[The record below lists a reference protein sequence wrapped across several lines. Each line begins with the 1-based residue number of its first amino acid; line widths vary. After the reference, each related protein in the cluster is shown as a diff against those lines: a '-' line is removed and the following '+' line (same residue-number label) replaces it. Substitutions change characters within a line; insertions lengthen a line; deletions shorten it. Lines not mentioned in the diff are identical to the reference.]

1 MHSAR
6 RVTVATI
13 MLFTLLAIAA
23 CGVPPDPSREQP
35 RLSEFAQGSADA
47 LTQAG
52 VTKIVSWSDRV
63 EQPVQVTTRG
73 GPIYFPFPRGLPLAR
88 FALSVDGGRVTVR
101 SDDFDER
108 NFDTYTA
115 SMRPVIAEALRLT
128 RENNARLE
136 TREKASP

>member
-1 MHSAR
+1 MHPAR
-6 RVTVATI
+6 LATYGAV
-13 MLFTLLAIAA
+13 MLFTFLAIAA

-35 RLSEFAQGSADA
+35 RLSEFAQGFAEA
-47 LTQAG
+47 LGQAG
-52 VTKIVSWSDRV
+52 VIKIVAWSDRV

-73 GPIYFPFPRGLPLAR
+73 GPIYFPYPRGVPLAR
-88 FALSVDGGRVTVR
+88 FALGIDGGRATVR
-101 SDDFDER
+101 SDEFDDG
-108 NFDTYTA
+108 NFETYTA